1 MMNKL
6 VVIPI
11 MIVLS
16 SVIVSINLSVSV
28 EAKGL
33 TLKDYIDPYN
43 RYSIQYPAKWQIQ
56 IDPVH
61 TEGNYL
67 YETALQ
73 IGDNKGSTLSV
84 LESEKAS
91 TLSLREYAST
101 IQNDMPL
108 PTKVLQPV
116 TCVGESVCMYFYSVN
131 LGFTGEVGQMTSLY
145 SGSGNKVFSVTATFR
160 ADQPIDPDQF
170 SDIEN
175 SFNLLKY

>member
-1 MMNKL
+1 MNKAIL
-6 VVIPI
+6 VGVAFVI
-11 MIVLS
+11 LCS
-16 SVIVSINLSVSV
+16 SVIVSV
-28 EAKGL
+28 EAKGV

-91 TLSLREYAST
+91 TLSLREYASI

-108 PTKVLQPV
+108 PTKVLNPV
-116 TCVGESVCMYFYSVN
+116 TCVGESVCMYFYSAN

-145 SGSGNKVFSVTATFR
+145 SGAGDKVFSVTATFR
-160 ADQPIDPDQF
+160 ADQPIDTDQF
-170 SDIEN
+170 VDIEN